1 MEYEALDDLKEIKK
15 DYGENMM
22 HLCRSLFPTILEQP
36 GLLYHVL
43 STNFAKSRSLYD
55 DIVRENK
62 EHVFKEYIYSFVD
75 VESDK
80 VQTTSKSVKELLAE
94 AGYEIYECK
103 SFFETQM
110 FRDYYSKQGIA
121 LGSNGYI
128 KVGNISEVIVPDWAK
143 KEPYSKYIIVDSN
156 GDIKVPN
163 RVGNEELCTFED
175 PDRSANYY
183 IFFIVKKNVES
194 IRREDF
200 ETPKREDAYGV
211 SVLCIQFAKGKK
223 QRVSIKSRYNHT
235 VNNPDG
241 TYSNN
246 LDAIIPGLTE
256 AFEREYG
263 FNIGEKY
270 KLNFG
275 LEGYVKAR
283 DGKFYKYNYRIN
295 NIYYCPNN
303 IIIDNGDVVDTYSD
317 KARYVFMDYFILDLQ
332 AKKLILYDK
341 GIKDSFVDGLQN
353 ITRVE
358 VLNKEGYKE
367 IKLTLEENKEA
378 IIKLDSRGRIIEYE
392 NKNLKKC
399 GDDFLHYNETLQVLN
414 LPNLENC
421 GDYFLSRNE
430 SLQILDLPC
439 LVRCGNYFLY
449 DNNALQTLSLP
460 NLEECGH
467 CFLSFNDILQALS
480 LPKLEKCGSCFL
492 NGNNSLQTL
501 NLPNLKECG
510 DFFLEFNEILQTL
523 NLPSLIRCGDYFLHS
538 NEILQTL
545 NLPSLIRCG
554 NNFLYSNKILQAL
567 NLPNLKECGD
577 GFLNCNNT
585 LRILDL
591 PNLEKCGSYFLY
603 CNTILQVVNLP
614 NLKERGSYFLFSN
627 RTFQTTVASF
637 PKFTGSSATGFAS
650 SLSSSDETIGENGS
664 KGVKK

>member
-378 IIKLDSRGRIIEYE
+378 TIKLDLRGRIIEYE
-392 NKNLKKC
+392 NKNLKRC
-399 GDDFLHYNETLQVLN
+399 GDGFLEYDNALQAINLPELETCGNGFLECNETIRAVN
-414 LPNLENC
+414 LPNLEKCGNSFLEQNEILQTLSLPNLKECGNC
-421 GDYFLSRNE
+421 FLNCNNA
-430 SLQILDLPC
+430 LQTLDLPS
-439 LVRCGNYFLY
+439 LIKCGSYFLY
-449 DNNALQTLSLP
+449 YNDTLQTLSLPSLKECDNCFFVFNQILQTLDLPSLIKCGSYFLYCNNALQTLSLP
-460 NLEECGH
+460 NL
-467 CFLSFNDILQALS
+467 IR
-480 LPKLEKCGSCFL
+480 CGS
-492 NGNNSLQTL
+492 
-501 NLPNLKECG
+501 
-510 DFFLEFNEILQTL
+510 FFLYYNNTLQTL
-523 NLPSLIRCGDYFLHS
+523 NLPSL
-538 NEILQTL
+538 
-545 NLPSLIRCG
+545 
-554 NNFLYSNKILQAL
+554 
-567 NLPNLKECGD
+567 
-577 GFLNCNNT
+577 
-585 LRILDL
+585 
-591 PNLEKCGSYFLY
+591 
-603 CNTILQVVNLP
+603 
-614 NLKERGSYFLFSN
+614 KERGRYFLSSN
-627 RTFQTTVASF
+627 
-637 PKFTGSSATGFAS
+637 
-650 SLSSSDETIGENGS
+650 ETIGENSS